1 MQASW
6 VYLKPQTMP
15 RGCVGP
21 ALLLCS
27 HASQICY
34 EININPSDHRRGT
47 EDALS
52 MLIHCASK
60 LSTSKHHQK
69 QTLQPQKRLR
79 VCVGHYLVT
88 HPGSVCAQDS
98 TAILKPQTRLTMSC
112 QNLEESCLDDQSD
125 TNKWP
130 CVPADFSTPIC
141 LMISAGTPAITPLI
155 LAHVISHSF

>member
-1 MQASW
+1 L
-6 VYLKPQTMP
+6 VLLYCYVPMP
-15 RGCVGP
+15 PRYAMRSTSTP
-21 ALLLCS
+21 LITEEA
-27 HASQICY
+27 
-34 EININPSDHRRGT
+34 

-141 LMISAGTPAITPLI
+141 LVISAGTPAM
-155 LAHVISHSF
+155 SSRHSSLLMS